1 MMSKIKEKFGKRLR
15 EIRKNKGISQE
26 KLSKRAGFDR
36 TYVGKIERGERSPS
50 LETIEKL
57 ADALEVEILELFKF

>member
-1 MMSKIKEKFGKRLR
+1 MSKIKEKFGKRLR